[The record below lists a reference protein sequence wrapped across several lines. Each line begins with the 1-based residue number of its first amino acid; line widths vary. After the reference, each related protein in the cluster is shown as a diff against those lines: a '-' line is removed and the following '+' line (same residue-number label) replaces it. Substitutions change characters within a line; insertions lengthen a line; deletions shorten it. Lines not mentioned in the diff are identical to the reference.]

1 MREALNIVAT
11 IALIVHLILVA
22 IVVWRIWRGR
32 TVVDRL
38 MSVDLAATFLLSTL
52 VLLAILRR
60 DSIYIDLAL
69 TLAAL
74 SFITVIVLAKYL
86 ADEQMF

>member
-1 MREALNIVAT
+1 MSEALNIVAT
-11 IALIVHLILVA
+11 VALVVHLSLVA
-22 IVVWRIWRGR
+22 IVVWRIWRGE

-38 MSVDLAATFLLSTL
+38 MSVDLATTFLLSIL
-52 VLLAILRR
+52 VILSILRR

-69 TLAAL
+69 AL
-74 SFITVIVLAKYL
+74 VALGFITIIVLAKYL

>member
-22 IVVWRIWRGR
+22 IVVWRIWCGR

>member
-11 IALIVHLILVA
+11 VALIVHLILVA
-22 IVVWRIWRGR
+22 IVVWHIWRGR

-38 MSVDLAATFLLSTL
+38 MGVDLTATFLLSIL

-74 SFITVIVLAKYL
+74 SFITTIVLGKYL

>member
-11 IALIVHLILVA
+11 VALIVHLILVA

-86 ADEQMF
+86 AGEQMF

>member
-11 IALIVHLILVA
+11 VALIVHLILVA

>member
-11 IALIVHLILVA
+11 VALIVHLILVA

-38 MSVDLAATFLLSTL
+38 ISVDLAATFLLSTL